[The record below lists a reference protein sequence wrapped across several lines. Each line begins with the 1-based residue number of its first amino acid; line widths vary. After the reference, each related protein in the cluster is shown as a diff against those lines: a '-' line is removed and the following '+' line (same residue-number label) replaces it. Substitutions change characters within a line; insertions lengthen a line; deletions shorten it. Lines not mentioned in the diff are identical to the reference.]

1 MRSVLDLGSN
11 GGRRYH
17 RVAEC
22 GSPRQPPHRRTW
34 LVVCCLSVGSLCS
47 VLIQPAVAQAAPSVW
62 SVTNSPN
69 EGSGQDL
76 LFDVSCVTSTFCM
89 AVGYFY
95 NVEFEKQTLVESL
108 AGGTWS
114 WDSSPSAGLDSYLY
128 GVSCSSSTSCIAVGY
143 YTNSSGDDQTLAE
156 SWNGSEWSITPTP
169 NSSTSDDYLQGVS
182 CYGQSNCVAVGYG
195 YPSDVSETLVES
207 WDGNT
212 WSIVSSPSEAD
223 DSYLDGVSCTGS
235 MHCQAVG
242 YYQDDSI
249 DSTQTLAE
257 SWNGSSWS
265 ITSSPSPG
273 NGNGTELFG
282 VSCPKVSSCVAVG
295 FYGHTYRTLVESWNG
310 DTWSVVR
317 SPNPKSLQTEL
328 FGVSCQK
335 SNDCV
340 AVGGYYTRPDREKTL
355 VESWNGSKWSITP
368 SPSPQGTDNVRRPI
382 PELDGVS
389 CSGSTDC
396 VAVGHY
402 LNRSKVKT
410 LVETGS

>member
-1 MRSVLDLGSN
+1 M
-11 GGRRYH
+11 
-17 RVAEC
+17 
-22 GSPRQPPHRRTW
+22 
-34 LVVCCLSVGSLCS
+34 
-47 VLIQPAVAQAAPSVW
+47 
-62 SVTNSPN
+62 
-69 EGSGQDL
+69 
-76 LFDVSCVTSTFCM
+76 
-89 AVGYFY
+89 
-95 NVEFEKQTLVESL
+95 
-108 AGGTWS
+108 
-114 WDSSPSAGLDSYLY
+114 
-128 GVSCSSSTSCIAVGY
+128 
-143 YTNSSGDDQTLAE
+143 AE

-223 DSYLDGVSCTGS
+223 DSYLDSVSCTGS

-340 AVGGYYTRPDREKTL
+340 AVGGYYTRGRIGRRRSSSPGTAANGRSRRVPVRKVLTTCAVQSL
-355 VESWNGSKWSITP
+355 SWTGCP
-368 SPSPQGTDNVRRPI
+368 
-382 PELDGVS
+382 
-389 CSGSTDC
+389 
-396 VAVGHY
+396 VAEF
-402 LNRSKVKT
+402 NRTV
-410 LVETGS
+410 